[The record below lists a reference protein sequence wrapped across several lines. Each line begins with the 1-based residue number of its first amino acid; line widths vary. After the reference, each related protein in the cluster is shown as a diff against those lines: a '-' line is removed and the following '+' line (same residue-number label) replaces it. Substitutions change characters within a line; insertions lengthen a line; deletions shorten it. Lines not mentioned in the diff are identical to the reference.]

1 MVTLS
6 PAQRY
11 AVSALLDDMR
21 ERHRYRG
28 GYTVDADGYSHAWGA
43 VDCERFGSC
52 AGTQDDI
59 RKLGAALRRA
69 GLDLSFDAV
78 DALLSE
84 ALWNDAEGKPW
95 YSVPM
100 TEGRIYSS
108 AAEYAREKR
117 RRRVERLREASL
129 CIVCGRVE
137 VSSER
142 STCADCGRAANA
154 RTKRRKE
161 ASHSVVVV

>member
-1 MVTLS
+1 MITLS
-6 PAQRY
+6 LAQRTC
-11 AVSALLDDMR
+11 VDRVLDDIR
-21 ERHRYRG
+21 EHPRYRG
-28 GYTVDADGYSHAWGA
+28 GYTLDADGYSHAWGA
-43 VDCERFGSC
+43 VDCARYGTCS
-52 AGTQDDI
+52 GTQDDV
-59 RKLGAALRRA
+59 RKLRTALRRC
-69 GLDLSFDAV
+69 GLDLSFDAC

-117 RRRVERLREASL
+117 RRRIERLRAAAL

-137 VSSER
+137 VIGR
-142 STCADCGRAANA
+142 STCIACGRAANA
-154 RTKRRKE
+154 RAKRRKQ
-161 ASHSVVVV
+161 ALGHSA